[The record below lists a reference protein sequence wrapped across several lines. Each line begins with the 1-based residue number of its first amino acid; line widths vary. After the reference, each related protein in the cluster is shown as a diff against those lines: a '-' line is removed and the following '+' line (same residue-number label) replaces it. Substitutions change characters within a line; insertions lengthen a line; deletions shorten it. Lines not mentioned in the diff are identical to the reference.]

1 MPLYSLLLASSH
13 SFVQRQEFRN
23 RLGSPGFANRSRSS
37 PFQGRHSASSLIAV
51 SNSPN
56 LCLRTRATSSRPT
69 RTRTRN
75 DAVSA
80 QKHSEAPLVATLPSA
95 IPALLPHIKFVIP
108 PKEFLSMKH
117 SLFAVLVLGLISVG
131 CTSTNKASTPDT
143 VAQPNSAATS
153 ASSASSPSTNSDQD
167 FVTKAAQGNS
177 AEVELG
183 KIVAAKSK
191 NPSVKQFAQM
201 MVKDH
206 TTALN
211 ELQELAQ
218 TKNLN
223 FNDDLPDD
231 AKALQSKLSS
241 DTGKQLDK
249 DYMDS
254 MVEDHQKDVQEFTD
268 KSQNAKDRDVKQ
280 WASKTLPT
288 LQKHLEKAQQI
299 DAKLNKGKA
308 ASSAASGDSQ

>member
-1 MPLYSLLLASSH
+1 M
-13 SFVQRQEFRN
+13 
-23 RLGSPGFANRSRSS
+23 
-37 PFQGRHSASSLIAV
+37 
-51 SNSPN
+51 
-56 LCLRTRATSSRPT
+56 
-69 RTRTRN
+69 
-75 DAVSA
+75 
-80 QKHSEAPLVATLPSA
+80 
-95 IPALLPHIKFVIP
+95 
-108 PKEFLSMKH
+108 
-117 SLFAVLVLGLISVG
+117 SVG
-131 CTSTNKASTPDT
+131 CTSTNKAATPA
-143 VAQPNSAATS
+143 AQPNSGAAASRSSTS
-153 ASSASSPSTNSDQD
+153 SDQD

-218 TKNLN
+218 SKNLN

-231 AKALQSKLSS
+231 AKALQAKLSS
-241 DTGKQLDK
+241 ETGKQLDK

-254 MVEDHQKDVQEFTD
+254 MVEDHQKDVQEFKD
-268 KSQNAKDRDVKQ
+268 QSQNAKDADVKQ

-288 LQKHLEKAQQI
+288 LQKHL
-299 DAKLNKGKA
+299 
-308 ASSAASGDSQ
+308 

>member
-1 MPLYSLLLASSH
+1 
-13 SFVQRQEFRN
+13 
-23 RLGSPGFANRSRSS
+23 
-37 PFQGRHSASSLIAV
+37 
-51 SNSPN
+51 
-56 LCLRTRATSSRPT
+56 
-69 RTRTRN
+69 
-75 DAVSA
+75 
-80 QKHSEAPLVATLPSA
+80 
-95 IPALLPHIKFVIP
+95 
-108 PKEFLSMKH
+108 MKH
-117 SLFAVLVLGLISVG
+117 SLLALLILGLISVG

-143 VAQPNSAATS
+143 AAQPNSGAIS
-153 ASSASSPSTNSDQD
+153 SSAANSSGSPSSNPDQE

-191 NPSVKQFAQM
+191 DPNVKQFAQM

-218 TKNLN
+218 AKNLN

-231 AKALQSKLSS
+231 AKSLQQKLSG

-249 DYMDS
+249 DYMDG

-268 KSQNAKDRDVKQ
+268 KSQNAKDPEVKQ

-299 DAKLNKGKA
+299 DTKLNKGKT
-308 ASSAASGDSQ
+308 SGTSPSGDSE

>member
-1 MPLYSLLLASSH
+1 M
-13 SFVQRQEFRN
+13 R
-23 RLGSPGFANRSRSS
+23 
-37 PFQGRHSASSLIAV
+37 
-51 SNSPN
+51 
-56 LCLRTRATSSRPT
+56 
-69 RTRTRN
+69 
-75 DAVSA
+75 
-80 QKHSEAPLVATLPSA
+80 
-95 IPALLPHIKFVIP
+95 
-108 PKEFLSMKH
+108 H
-117 SLFAVLVLGLISVG
+117 SLFALLILGLISVG

-143 VAQPNSAATS
+143 AAQPNSGATS
-153 ASSASSPSTNSDQD
+153 SSAANSSSSLSSNPDQE

-191 NPSVKQFAQM
+191 DPNVKQFAQM

-231 AKALQSKLSS
+231 AKSLQQKLSS

-249 DYMDS
+249 DYMDG

-268 KSQNAKDRDVKQ
+268 KSQNAKDPDVKQ

-299 DAKLNKGKA
+299 DAKLNKGKT
-308 ASSAASGDSQ
+308 SGTPPNGDSE

>member
-1 MPLYSLLLASSH
+1 MKHCLLA
-13 SFVQRQEFRN
+13 
-23 RLGSPGFANRSRSS
+23 LLAL
-37 PFQGRHSASSLIAV
+37 SLM
-51 SNSPN
+51 
-56 LCLRTRATSSRPT
+56 C
-69 RTRTRN
+69 
-75 DAVSA
+75 
-80 QKHSEAPLVATLPSA
+80 
-95 IPALLPHIKFVIP
+95 
-108 PKEFLSMKH
+108 
-117 SLFAVLVLGLISVG
+117 VG
-131 CTSTNKASTPDT
+131 CTSTDKAATPET
-143 VAQPNSAATS
+143 VAQPNSAA
-153 ASSASSPSTNSDQD
+153 SASSPSTNSDQA

-206 TTALN
+206 TTTLN

-223 FNDDLPDD
+223 FNDDLTDD
-231 AKALQSKLSS
+231 AKALQAKLTS

-249 DYMDS
+249 DYMDG
-254 MVEDHQKDVQEFTD
+254 MVEDHQKDVQDFTD
-268 KSQNAKDRDVKQ
+268 QSEKAKDPDVKQ
-280 WASKTLPT
+280 WAGKTLPT

-308 ASSAASGDSQ
+308 ATSAQGGDSQ

>member
-1 MPLYSLLLASSH
+1 MKQSLLVL
-13 SFVQRQEFRN
+13 
-23 RLGSPGFANRSRSS
+23 
-37 PFQGRHSASSLIAV
+37 
-51 SNSPN
+51 
-56 LCLRTRATSSRPT
+56 
-69 RTRTRN
+69 
-75 DAVSA
+75 
-80 QKHSEAPLVATLPSA
+80 
-95 IPALLPHIKFVIP
+95 
-108 PKEFLSMKH
+108 
-117 SLFAVLVLGLISVG
+117 LVLGLITVG

-143 VAQPNSAATS
+143 AAQPNSGAA
-153 ASSASSPSTNSDQD
+153 ASSPSISTDQD

-191 NPSVKQFAQM
+191 DPNVKQFAQM

-206 TTALN
+206 TAALN

-231 AKALQSKLSS
+231 AKALQARLSN
-241 DTGKQLDK
+241 DTRKQLDK

-268 KSQNAKDRDVKQ
+268 ESQKANDPDVKQ
-280 WASKTLPT
+280 WASKTLPILQDH
-288 LQKHLEKAQQI
+288 LQKAHQI
-299 DAKLNKGKA
+299 DARLNKGTA
-308 ASSAASGDSQ
+308 AGSASGADSQ

>member
-1 MPLYSLLLASSH
+1 M
-13 SFVQRQEFRN
+13 
-23 RLGSPGFANRSRSS
+23 
-37 PFQGRHSASSLIAV
+37 
-51 SNSPN
+51 
-56 LCLRTRATSSRPT
+56 
-69 RTRTRN
+69 
-75 DAVSA
+75 
-80 QKHSEAPLVATLPSA
+80 
-95 IPALLPHIKFVIP
+95 P
-108 PKEFLSMKH
+108 PKGEFPSMKQ
-117 SLFAVLVLGLISVG
+117 SLFVLLVLGLISVG
-131 CTSTNKASTPDT
+131 CTSTNKAATPDT
-143 VAQPNSAATS
+143 TAQPNSGAA
-153 ASSASSPSTNSDQD
+153 ASSPSTSSDQD

-183 KIVAAKSK
+183 KIVAAKTK
-191 NPSVKQFAQM
+191 DPNVKQFAQM

-231 AKALQSKLSS
+231 AKALQTTFSS

-249 DYMDS
+249 DYMDN

-268 KSQNAKDRDVKQ
+268 QSQKAKDPDVKQ

-299 DAKLNKGKA
+299 DAKLNKGKVA
-308 ASSAASGDSQ
+308 GSAPSGDSR

>member
-1 MPLYSLLLASSH
+1 M
-13 SFVQRQEFRN
+13 R
-23 RLGSPGFANRSRSS
+23 
-37 PFQGRHSASSLIAV
+37 
-51 SNSPN
+51 
-56 LCLRTRATSSRPT
+56 
-69 RTRTRN
+69 
-75 DAVSA
+75 
-80 QKHSEAPLVATLPSA
+80 
-95 IPALLPHIKFVIP
+95 
-108 PKEFLSMKH
+108 H
-117 SLFAVLVLGLISVG
+117 SLFALLILVLISVG

-143 VAQPNSAATS
+143 SAQPNSGATS
-153 ASSASSPSTNSDQD
+153 SSAASSPSSNPDQE

-191 NPSVKQFAQM
+191 DPSVKQFAQM

-231 AKALQSKLSS
+231 AKSLQEKLSS

-249 DYMDS
+249 DYMDG

-268 KSQNAKDRDVKQ
+268 KSQNAKDPDVKQ
-280 WASKTLPT
+280 WAGKTLPT

-299 DAKLNKGKA
+299 DAKLNKGK
-308 ASSAASGDSQ
+308 SSGTSPSGDSQ

>member
-1 MPLYSLLLASSH
+1 MRY
-13 SFVQRQEFRN
+13 
-23 RLGSPGFANRSRSS
+23 
-37 PFQGRHSASSLIAV
+37 
-51 SNSPN
+51 
-56 LCLRTRATSSRPT
+56 
-69 RTRTRN
+69 
-75 DAVSA
+75 
-80 QKHSEAPLVATLPSA
+80 
-95 IPALLPHIKFVIP
+95 
-108 PKEFLSMKH
+108 
-117 SLFAVLVLGLISVG
+117 SLFALLVLGLISVG
-131 CTSTNKASTPDT
+131 CTSTNKAATPDT
-143 VAQPNSAATS
+143 AAQPNSAATS

-231 AKALQSKLSS
+231 AKELQTKLSS

-268 KSQNAKDRDVKQ
+268 KAQNAKDSDVKQ
-280 WASKTLPT
+280 WVNKTLPT

-308 ASSAASGDSQ
+308 SGSSPSGDSQ

>member
-1 MPLYSLLLASSH
+1 
-13 SFVQRQEFRN
+13 
-23 RLGSPGFANRSRSS
+23 
-37 PFQGRHSASSLIAV
+37 
-51 SNSPN
+51 
-56 LCLRTRATSSRPT
+56 
-69 RTRTRN
+69 
-75 DAVSA
+75 
-80 QKHSEAPLVATLPSA
+80 
-95 IPALLPHIKFVIP
+95 
-108 PKEFLSMKH
+108 MKQ
-117 SLFAVLVLGLISVG
+117 SLFALLVLALISVG
-131 CTSTNKASTPDT
+131 CTSNNKAATPDT
-143 VAQPNSAATS
+143 NAQPNSGAS
-153 ASSASSPSTNSDQD
+153 ASSHAPSSDQA

-191 NPSVKQFAQM
+191 DPSVKQFAQM

-223 FNDDLPDD
+223 FSDDLPDD
-231 AKALQSKLSS
+231 AKELQTKLSS

-249 DYMDS
+249 DYMDN

-268 KSQNAKDRDVKQ
+268 QSQNAKDPDLKQ
-280 WASKTLPT
+280 WAGKTLPT

-299 DAKLNKGKA
+299 DAKLNKGKTTKP
-308 ASSAASGDSQ
+308 AASGDSQ

>member
-1 MPLYSLLLASSH
+1 
-13 SFVQRQEFRN
+13 
-23 RLGSPGFANRSRSS
+23 
-37 PFQGRHSASSLIAV
+37 
-51 SNSPN
+51 
-56 LCLRTRATSSRPT
+56 
-69 RTRTRN
+69 
-75 DAVSA
+75 
-80 QKHSEAPLVATLPSA
+80 
-95 IPALLPHIKFVIP
+95 
-108 PKEFLSMKH
+108 MKH
-117 SLFAVLVLGLISVG
+117 SLFALLILGLISVG
-131 CTSTNKASTPDT
+131 CTNTNKASTPDT
-143 VAQPNSAATS
+143 AAQPNSGAA
-153 ASSASSPSTNSDQD
+153 ASSPSSSSDQD
-167 FVTKAAQGNS
+167 FVTRAAQGNS
-177 AEVELG
+177 AEIELG

-218 TKNLN
+218 SKNLN

-231 AKALQSKLSS
+231 AKTLQAKLSS

-268 KSQNAKDRDVKQ
+268 KSETAKDPDVKQ
-280 WASKTLPT
+280 WAGKTLPT

-299 DAKLNKGKA
+299 NAKLDKGKA
-308 ASSAASGDSQ
+308 VGSSPSGDSR

>member
-1 MPLYSLLLASSH
+1 MRHSLL
-13 SFVQRQEFRN
+13 
-23 RLGSPGFANRSRSS
+23 
-37 PFQGRHSASSLIAV
+37 
-51 SNSPN
+51 
-56 LCLRTRATSSRPT
+56 
-69 RTRTRN
+69 
-75 DAVSA
+75 
-80 QKHSEAPLVATLPSA
+80 
-95 IPALLPHIKFVIP
+95 ALLI
-108 PKEFLSMKH
+108 
-117 SLFAVLVLGLISVG
+117 LGLISIG

-143 VAQPNSAATS
+143 AAQPNSGATS
-153 ASSASSPSTNSDQD
+153 ASSSSPSSNPDQE

-191 NPSVKQFAQM
+191 DPNVKQFAQM

-231 AKALQSKLSS
+231 AKSLQQKLSS

-249 DYMDS
+249 DYMDG
-254 MVEDHQKDVQEFTD
+254 MVEDHQKDVQEFND
-268 KSQNAKDRDVKQ
+268 KSQNAKDPDVKQ

-299 DAKLNKGKA
+299 DAKLNKGKP
-308 ASSAASGDSQ
+308 SGTSPSGDSQ

>member
-1 MPLYSLLLASSH
+1 MRQSLL
-13 SFVQRQEFRN
+13 
-23 RLGSPGFANRSRSS
+23 
-37 PFQGRHSASSLIAV
+37 
-51 SNSPN
+51 
-56 LCLRTRATSSRPT
+56 
-69 RTRTRN
+69 
-75 DAVSA
+75 
-80 QKHSEAPLVATLPSA
+80 
-95 IPALLPHIKFVIP
+95 ALLI
-108 PKEFLSMKH
+108 
-117 SLFAVLVLGLISVG
+117 LGLMSVG

-143 VAQPNSAATS
+143 AAQPNSGATS
-153 ASSASSPSTNSDQD
+153 SSAASSSSSPSSNPDQE

-191 NPSVKQFAQM
+191 DPNVKQFAQM

-231 AKALQSKLSS
+231 AKSLQQKLSS

-249 DYMDS
+249 DYMDG

-268 KSQNAKDRDVKQ
+268 KSQNAKDPDVKQ
-280 WASKTLPT
+280 WASKTLPI

-308 ASSAASGDSQ
+308 SGTSPSGDSQ

>member
-1 MPLYSLLLASSH
+1 MKHCLLA
-13 SFVQRQEFRN
+13 
-23 RLGSPGFANRSRSS
+23 
-37 PFQGRHSASSLIAV
+37 
-51 SNSPN
+51 
-56 LCLRTRATSSRPT
+56 
-69 RTRTRN
+69 
-75 DAVSA
+75 
-80 QKHSEAPLVATLPSA
+80 
-95 IPALLPHIKFVIP
+95 LL
-108 PKEFLSMKH
+108 
-117 SLFAVLVLGLISVG
+117 ALGLTTVG
-131 CTSTNKASTPDT
+131 CSTDKAATPET
-143 VAQPNSAATS
+143 ATNPNSAP
-153 ASSASSPSTNSDQD
+153 SSASPSTNSDQA

-223 FNDDLPDD
+223 FNDDLTDD
-231 AKALQSKLSS
+231 AKALQTKLTS

-249 DYMDS
+249 DYMDG
-254 MVEDHQKDVQEFTD
+254 MVEDHRKDVQDFTD
-268 KSQNAKDRDVKQ
+268 QSEKAKDPDVKQ
-280 WASKTLPT
+280 WAGKTLPT

-308 ASSAASGDSQ
+308 ATSAPGGDSK

>member
-1 MPLYSLLLASSH
+1 MRHSLL
-13 SFVQRQEFRN
+13 
-23 RLGSPGFANRSRSS
+23 
-37 PFQGRHSASSLIAV
+37 
-51 SNSPN
+51 
-56 LCLRTRATSSRPT
+56 
-69 RTRTRN
+69 
-75 DAVSA
+75 
-80 QKHSEAPLVATLPSA
+80 
-95 IPALLPHIKFVIP
+95 ALLI
-108 PKEFLSMKH
+108 
-117 SLFAVLVLGLISVG
+117 LGLMSVG

-143 VAQPNSAATS
+143 AAQPNSATS
-153 ASSASSPSTNSDQD
+153 SSAANSSSSPSSNPDQE

-191 NPSVKQFAQM
+191 DPSVKQFAQM

-218 TKNLN
+218 AKNLN

-231 AKALQSKLSS
+231 AKSLQQKLSS
-241 DTGKQLDK
+241 DTGKQLDM
-249 DYMDS
+249 DYMNG

-268 KSQNAKDRDVKQ
+268 KSQNAKDPDVKQ

-308 ASSAASGDSQ
+308 SGTSPSGDSE

>member
-1 MPLYSLLLASSH
+1 MRY
-13 SFVQRQEFRN
+13 
-23 RLGSPGFANRSRSS
+23 
-37 PFQGRHSASSLIAV
+37 
-51 SNSPN
+51 
-56 LCLRTRATSSRPT
+56 
-69 RTRTRN
+69 
-75 DAVSA
+75 
-80 QKHSEAPLVATLPSA
+80 
-95 IPALLPHIKFVIP
+95 
-108 PKEFLSMKH
+108 
-117 SLFAVLVLGLISVG
+117 SLFALLVLGLISVG
-131 CTSTNKASTPDT
+131 CTSTNKAATPDT
-143 VAQPNSAATS
+143 TAQPSSAATS
-153 ASSASSPSTNSDQD
+153 ANSTSSPSTNSDQD

-231 AKALQSKLSS
+231 AKELQTKLSS

-268 KSQNAKDRDVKQ
+268 KAQNSKDSDVKQ
-280 WASKTLPT
+280 WVSKTLPT

-308 ASSAASGDSQ
+308 SGSSPSGDSQ